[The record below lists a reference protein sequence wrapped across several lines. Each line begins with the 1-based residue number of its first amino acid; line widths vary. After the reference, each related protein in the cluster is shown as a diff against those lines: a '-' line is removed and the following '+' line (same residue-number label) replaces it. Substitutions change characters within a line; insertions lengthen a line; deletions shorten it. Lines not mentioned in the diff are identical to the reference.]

1 VLAVLS
7 ITGWMMLVGWVPLAL
22 VAPFFDDAG
31 WVQVAHYSPRAWFSI
46 GYNVVLAGTVAHLL
60 WYTMART
67 LPAAVSSMAS
77 LPVPVVGVFAGMLL
91 LGERPG
97 ITEWIAL
104 ALVIVALTAVLLPE
118 RRGTLAPIEP
128 D

>member
-1 VLAVLS
+1 L
-7 ITGWMMLVGWVPLAL
+7 
-22 VAPFFDDAG
+22 
-31 WVQVAHYSPRAWFSI
+31 
-46 GYNVVLAGTVAHLL
+46 AHLL

-67 LPAAVSSMAS
+67 LPVAVSSMAS

-104 ALVIVALTAVLLPE
+104 ALVIVALAAVLLPE
-118 RRGTLAPIEP
+118 RRGALAPIEP